1 MRRLTLIMVASLLA
15 ACSGGDG
22 ARLPPQTW
30 GETEVV
36 VETRPAPVRA
46 GMNEFL
52 VIASDPR
59 GRPERDMVV
68 SLRIDPED
76 QWRQAMQDGG
86 SGVYRKALLVPAGR
100 QILYVHLRRDSGGQ
114 QTVLEF
120 PVTAQ

>member
-1 MRRLTLIMVASLLA
+1 MRRLTLVMVVSLLA
-15 ACSGGDG
+15 ACSGES

-68 SLRIDPED
+68 SLRMDPEG

-100 QILYVHLRRDSGGQ
+100 QTLYVHLRRDSGGQ
-114 QTVLEF
+114 TVMEF